1 MVTEWFFN
9 LFLDLFLISNKLEQ
23 LERKLEKN
31 IGIKKHA
38 GKVRKGF
45 FSMATVIW
53 QVFDCELCMKKVAR
67 SLGLTFNLVW
77 FAKLFNDGG
86 LTIIAICMRMAKT
99 CQFSPPFLLI
109 ENDRKFMYQRL
120 PINYGLKKTFSRNKL
135 WFEYSEWDTSSV

>member
-1 MVTEWFFN
+1 M
-9 LFLDLFLISNKLEQ
+9 SNKLEQ

-67 SLGLTFNLVW
+67 SLGLTFNLVILRVILSTSGYEISCLVGQNEV
-77 FAKLFNDGG
+77 FFGKLFVET
-86 LTIIAICMRMAKT
+86 LY
-99 CQFSPPFLLI
+99 LL
-109 ENDRKFMYQRL
+109 NL
-120 PINYGLKKTFSRNKL
+120 G
-135 WFEYSEWDTSSV
+135 